1 MNQTETYY
9 LKAVTNY
16 PFDYNEVCESL
27 NYALSYDPNYAP
39 ALCLKAKIY
48 LYEKT
53 SLSVAKTYFEL
64 ALQADPQHIDS
75 YQFYG
80 ELLLQI
86 EDYENLE
93 KHIDGSFKVMGIN
106 KAAMYLLRAKLYE
119 RQRDY
124 NKALLTLDIASE
136 ECYSID
142 MDKII
147 EDERKRM
154 KSKVERKIG
163 KIKKKRTVKQETKE
177 LIEVK

>member
-1 MNQTETYY
+1 MNQAETYY
-9 LKAVTNY
+9 LKAVSNY

-27 NYALSYDPNYAP
+27 NYALSHDPDYAP
-39 ALCLKAKIY
+39 ALCLMAKIY

-53 SLSVAKTYFEL
+53 NLSVSKSYFEQ
-64 ALQADPQHIDS
+64 ALRADPLHIDS

-93 KHIDGSFKVMGIN
+93 KHIDKSFKVMGIN

-124 NKALLTLDIASE
+124 NKALLTLDIASD
-136 ECYSID
+136 ECYNID
-142 MDKII
+142 MDKVI
-147 EDERKRM
+147 EEERIRMEAKADRKNGKAKRKRA
-154 KSKVERKIG
+154 SKY
-163 KIKKKRTVKQETKE
+163 ETKE